1 MYESMLRNI
10 LFMNIKELGSM
21 MLLYYVFVF
30 WLSWFLLCG
39 DMKFSSSSIWIYLI
53 ILKMLLMLYL

>member
-10 LFMNIKELGSM
+10 LFMNIEKLGSM

-39 DMKFSSSSIWIYLI
+39 DMKFDNSIWIYLI
-53 ILKMLLMLYL
+53 VLKTLLMLYL